1 MNTDT
6 KKGDP
11 MKRSLLVVLGLSAIA
26 AVYLAFTV
34 SGVSQTSSVN
44 AAKKTYGATMYVAG
58 MGGHFAKA
66 EILIDPNIAE
76 APITVSN
83 LDRVVIGDKDTHPTH
98 DARIDVNDTTT
109 LFWSTYKLDPNKK
122 MHVGK
127 SDLKTGKVMTD
138 LALDPDK
145 RAPGE
150 KPPLYCASGQSKDYY
165 MPVFMGVEGFIDVF
179 DKKTLEHKHRLFVSD
194 IGYKE
199 GSYVFVH
206 GINSNDMKTF
216 VISMNQKG
224 DDGKANG
231 KVDFILV
238 DLPSLEK
245 GKWKILKKNTLTG
258 EPGKTITF
266 RQFFSMD
273 DNFIF
278 ESAGDRF
285 WLIDAKTLKLV
296 DEKMTAGQNHDAM
309 PTPDGKYAVLTLR
322 TNTEGC
328 DADGRAIPG
337 KTITDGTLQLYDF
350 DAKKIIGK
358 PVSVC
363 VDCHKNIGLGDKS
376 SVLCGLDGN
385 WKN

>member
-1 MNTDT
+1 
-6 KKGDP
+6 
-11 MKRSLLVVLGLSAIA
+11 MKRILLVVLVLALITAS
-26 AVYLAFTV
+26 YLAFSV
-34 SGVSQTSSVN
+34 SGLSTTSVIAS
-44 AAKKTYGATMYVAG
+44 KKTYTATMYIAG

-66 EILIDPNIAE
+66 DITIDPNNADK
-76 APITVSN
+76 PLTVSS
-83 LDRVVIGDKDTHPTH
+83 LDRVVIGDKTTHPTH
-98 DARIDVNDTTT
+98 DARIDVKDPNT
-109 LFWSTYKLDPNKK
+109 LFWSTYTLDPSKK

-127 SDLKTGKVMTD
+127 SDLRTGNVITD
-138 LALDPDK
+138 IALDPDK

-150 KPPLYCASGQSKDYY
+150 KPPLYCASGQTINNYL
-165 MPVFMGVEGFIDVF
+165 PVFMGVEGYIDVF
-179 DKKTLEHKHRLFVSD
+179 DKKTLKLKHRMFVSD

-231 KVDFILV
+231 KVDFLLV

-245 GKWKILKKNTLTG
+245 GKWKVLKKNTLTG

-266 RQFFSMD
+266 RQFFSK
-273 DNFIF
+273 DNKYIF

-285 WLIDAKTLKLV
+285 WLIDAKSLRLV
-296 DEKMTAGQNHDAM
+296 DEKMTEGQNHDAM

-328 DADGRAIPG
+328 DAEGKAIPG
-337 KTITDGTLQLYDF
+337 KTITDGTLQVYDF
-350 DAKKIIGK
+350 EAKKIIGK
-358 PVSVC
+358 PVSIC
-363 VDCHKNIGLGDKS
+363 VDCHKNVGLGDKS
-376 SVLCGLDGN
+376 SVLCGIDGI
-385 WKN
+385 WKK